1 MFGFNQSQNSLTSSS
16 GKLLRVIRRL
26 AHENPPE
33 LLAISIGNLKKFT
46 DKIRGDILLRISG
59 LYPNLQIRPES
70 VISHETYF
78 ENNHGYQEPAKL
90 LLKPIQA
97 TYSSTIYDGFLT
109 KNVKSPYVVPNR
121 RFKSAR
127 FGVDKQ
133 KSMFDQQSKDDSL
146 SNSSS
151 TQYELGSIFKDFSPT
166 NPIVNEHIKNKSKKI
181 DSLQPEEQEKLDL
194 AMKGY
199 AMGFEKGH
207 ESSGK
212 SSKDSKLKKYMLF
225 SVLVTGALIFT
236 LSRGGLTGL
245 IQRSTFD
252 EVAPEDI
259 EVVFDDVK
267 GCDEA
272 KKELQEIVE
281 FLMNPEKFS
290 KLGGKLPKGV
300 LLSGPPG
307 VGKTLLAKAVAGEAS
322 VPYFHAAGSE
332 FDEVLVG
339 QGARRVRDLFKAA
352 KLRAPCVIF
361 IDEMDSVGAKRT
373 SSTLH
378 PYANQTINQ
387 LLSEMDGFKENE
399 GIIVLGATNRLDQ
412 LDKALLRPGRFD
424 TNVEVTLPD
433 VKGRQDILELYI
445 SKITHD
451 SAIDVGF
458 WAKKTSGFS
467 GADLQNLVNTA
478 AIRAAVE
485 GEEMVGH
492 GDFEFAFDKQT
503 LGVDLKS
510 RVRDMEDLKITA
522 FHEAGHTLVA
532 IYTKD
537 TTPIHK
543 VTIVAKG
550 QSGGHTAFIP
560 SDNQWHQTRA
570 QLLSRMD
577 VGMGGRAAEEL
588 IFGADKVT
596 GGASSDLQ
604 GTTNIAE
611 AMVKNLAMGNN
622 LGLRYITD
630 QAIANGLVGDETKK
644 IIDSEVNDFLDESYK
659 RAMNV
664 LKTHRKE
671 LDLLAEAL
679 LNYETL
685 DGDEV
690 QTIIEGK
697 PIKKKKIVRQSD
709 VKSKKDKGKITPT
722 PLVGGEQLVQQCKTH

>member
-33 LLAISIGNLKKFT
+33 LLAISIGNLKTFT

-97 TYSSTIYDGFLT
+97 NYSSTIYDGFLT

-127 FGVDKQ
+127 FEVDKQ

-151 TQYELGSIFKDFSPT
+151 TQYELGSIFKDLSP
-166 NPIVNEHIKNKSKKI
+166 NQVNEHIKTRTKKI

-212 SSKDSKLKKYMLF
+212 SSKDSKLRKYMLF

-433 VKGRQDILELYI
+433 VKGRQEILELYI

-492 GDFEFAFDKQT
+492 EDFEFAFDKQT

-522 FHEAGHTLVA
+522 FHEAGHTLVS
-532 IYTKD
+532 IYSNDSTQ
-537 TTPIHK
+537 IHK

-596 GGASSDLQ
+596 GGASSDLK

-611 AMVKNLAMGNN
+611 AMVKNLAMSDK

-630 QAIANGLVGDETKK
+630 EAIANGLVGDETKK

-659 RAMNV
+659 RAMNI

-690 QTIIEGK
+690 KTIIEGK

-709 VKSKKDKGKITPT
+709 VKSKKDKSKITPT

>member
-151 TQYELGSIFKDFSPT
+151 TQYELGSIFKDFSPS

-492 GDFEFAFDKQT
+492 NDFEFAFDKQT

-537 TTPIHK
+537 TSPIHK

-596 GGASSDLQ
+596 GGASSDLNT
-604 GTTNIAE
+604 TTNIAE
-611 AMVKNLAMGNN
+611 AMVKNLAMSDK

-630 QAIANGLVGDETKK
+630 EAIANGLVGDETKK

-659 RAMNV
+659 RAMNI

-690 QTIIEGK
+690 KTIIEGK
-697 PIKKKKIVRQSD
+697 PIKKKIIVRQSD

>member
-97 TYSSTIYDGFLT
+97 NYSSTIYDGFLT

-127 FGVDKQ
+127 FEVDKQ

-151 TQYELGSIFKDFSPT
+151 TQYELGSIFKDLSP
-166 NPIVNEHIKNKSKKI
+166 NQVNEHIKTRTKKI

-212 SSKDSKLKKYMLF
+212 SSKDSKLRKYMLF

-433 VKGRQDILELYI
+433 VKGRQEILELYI

-492 GDFEFAFDKQT
+492 EDFEFAFDKQT

-522 FHEAGHTLVA
+522 FHEAGHTLVS
-532 IYTKD
+532 IYSNDSTQ
-537 TTPIHK
+537 IHK

-596 GGASSDLQ
+596 GGASSDLK

-611 AMVKNLAMGNN
+611 AMVKNLAMSDK

-630 QAIANGLVGDETKK
+630 EAIANGLVGDETKK

-690 QTIIEGK
+690 KTIIEGK

-709 VKSKKDKGKITPT
+709 VKSKKDKSKITPT